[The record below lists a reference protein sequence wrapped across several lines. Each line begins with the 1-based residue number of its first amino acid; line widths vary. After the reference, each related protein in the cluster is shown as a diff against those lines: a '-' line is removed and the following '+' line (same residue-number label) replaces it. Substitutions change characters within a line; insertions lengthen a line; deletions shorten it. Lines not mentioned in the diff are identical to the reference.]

1 MWSLI
6 AALAP
11 AIRAGSVRVCVVDP
25 KGGMEFGRGAEL
37 FTGFAHDNSEHT
49 LALLHAVVTVMQ
61 KRAARL
67 RGRTRLHT
75 ATVGAPLILLV
86 VDELASLT
94 AYIGDRRSAPKSNNC
109 SVCCSPKVAPSE
121 FRSSPPCKTP
131 RKRSCRSGSC
141 LRCGSGCG

>member
-1 MWSLI
+1 MLGHHILVAGATGSGKGSVVWSLI

-37 FTGFAHDNSEHT
+37 FTGFAYDNSEHT

-75 ATVGAPLILLV
+75 PP
-86 VDELASLT
+86 S
-94 AYIGDRRSAPKSNNC
+94 RR
-109 SVCCSPKVAPSE
+109 
-121 FRSSPPCKTP
+121 R
-131 RKRSCRSGSC
+131 
-141 LRCGSGCG
+141 